1 MSKRAWKL
9 ACYPLSVV
17 LGACLLLTPSEARA
31 QLSSPQGGYAPITDL
46 DEPETMEEDAY
57 TPILPADAGL
67 GCPSSWYVHVDAV
80 YMANEANGPLS
91 LSQDFALGEFGNELG
106 GRVTVGRRRDCLA
119 GWEASYVGPIRW
131 EVAGELRGALLS
143 SSFVVP
149 GGAVN
154 ISAFNQAEFHRQTS
168 RSTLQSFELNKRCWD
183 WDTMGGLIGFRYLQ
197 IEDRFTFF
205 SQDPLPAADTG
216 FFAVNT
222 RNYMPG
228 VQCGLDLFY
237 NVGAAGRLSL
247 VGKTKF
253 GLYANFAEGDVLLI
267 NAGAVELDNDDSEF
281 QLAFLGELG
290 FSARYRILPCFSVQA
305 GYEIWYLAGLA
316 QSHGQTVS
324 PLTPATGTDLD
335 SDNDTWYHAAT
346 VGAELV
352 W

>member
-1 MSKRAWKL
+1 MLKRAWKL
-9 ACYPLSVV
+9 VCYPLAIV
-17 LGACLLLTPSEARA
+17 LGACLLLSSSEARA
-31 QLSSPQGGYAPITDL
+31 QLPDPEGDFALITDL
-46 DEPETMEEDAY
+46 DEPEAMVDDAY

-67 GCPSSWYVHVDAV
+67 GYPSSWYAHVDAV

-91 LSQDFALGEFGNELG
+91 LSQDFALGECAYELG
-106 GRVTVGRRRDCLA
+106 SRVTVGRRRDSLR
-119 GWEASYVGPIRW
+119 GWEASYVGPLRW

-168 RSTLQSFELNKRCWD
+168 ESKLQSFELNKRCWD

-267 NAGAVELDNDDSEF
+267 NAGAVELDNGDSDL

-290 FSARYRILPCFSVQA
+290 FSARYRVLPCLSIWA
-305 GYEIWYLAGLA
+305 GYELWYLAGLA
-316 QSHGQTVS
+316 QSHGQIVS
-324 PLTPATGTDLD
+324 PLTPATGTDVN

-346 VGAELV
+346 VGAELR

>member
-1 MSKRAWKL
+1 
-9 ACYPLSVV
+9 
-17 LGACLLLTPSEARA
+17 
-31 QLSSPQGGYAPITDL
+31 
-46 DEPETMEEDAY
+46 
-57 TPILPADAGL
+57 
-67 GCPSSWYVHVDAV
+67 
-80 YMANEANGPLS
+80 MANEANGPLS
-91 LSQDFALGEFGNELG
+91 LSQDFALNEFACELG
-106 GRVTVGRRRDCLA
+106 SRLTVGRRRDCLA
-119 GWEASYVGPIRW
+119 GWEASYVGPMRW
-131 EVAGELRGALLS
+131 EVAEELRAFPLN

-154 ISAFNQAEFHRQTS
+154 ISAFNTAEFHRQTS
-168 RSTLQSFELNKRCWD
+168 SSTLQSFEFNKRCWD

-228 VQCGLDLFY
+228 VQAGLDLFY
-237 NVGAAGRLSL
+237 NVGASGRLSL

-253 GLYANFAEGDVLLI
+253 GLYANFAEGDVLLV
-267 NAGAVELDNDDSEF
+267 NAGAVELDNDDNDI

-290 FSARYRILPCFSVQA
+290 FSARYRVLPCLSIKA

-316 QSHGQTVS
+316 QAHGQAVS
-324 PLTPATGTDLD
+324 PLTPATGTDVD